1 MNGLIKEI
9 FESFQVRKT
18 KKQKTAFL
26 GYLRGFAEERG
37 YSLKI
42 EKGSFGARNAVVGD
56 PDRARVVYT
65 AHYDT
70 CPVLPFPNFITPKC
84 FGLYLLYQIAIL
96 LPILAIFFG
105 VSFLLGLGVGA
116 LVERGL
122 IGEQSADLL
131 AYLGFWVL
139 YFGVFGL
146 LLAGPANK
154 HTAND
159 NTSGVITLLS
169 IMDRLPEE
177 ERAHVAFVFFD
188 LEEAGMIGSSS
199 FAKAH
204 PTVREKTLLVNF
216 DCVSDGKKIL
226 LVAKKEAEGEI
237 GRLSEAFYAKG
248 ELFSVEIASKGVF
261 YPSDQSRFK
270 HGVGVASLKY
280 SKLLKTDYMDRI
292 HTPRDVIFEE
302 ENVDFLTDC
311 ALRLA
316 KSYAQEGSSAV

>member
-1 MNGLIKEI
+1 MNGFTREI
-9 FESFQVRKT
+9 FETHQVRKT

-70 CPVLPFPNFITPKC
+70 CPVLPFPNFITPKRI
-84 FGLYLLYQIAIL
+84 GIYLLYQIAII

-105 VSFLLGLGVGA
+105 VSFLLGLGVGL

-122 IGEQSADLL
+122 IGEPTADLL
-131 AYLGFWVL
+131 AYLGFLVL
-139 YFGVFGL
+139 YFGMLAL
-146 LLAGPANK
+146 LVAGPANK
-154 HTAND
+154 RTAND

-177 ERAHVAFVFFD
+177 ERAHVAFIFFD

-199 FAKAH
+199 YAKAH

-226 LVAKKEAEGEI
+226 LVAKKEAESEI

-248 ELFSVEIASKGVF
+248 ELFSVEIAYTGVF

-292 HTPRDVIFEE
+292 HTKNDTVYRE
-302 ENVDFLTDC
+302 ENLAYLTEC
-311 ALRLA
+311 SLHLV
-316 KSYAQEGSSAV
+316 QIL